1 MKKYILTVLVTLAT
15 LFQVQAVEP
24 NVRNEESGDIT
35 VAPQFVYAT
44 RHSLAGL
51 GVQAQFYAMDNLRI
65 APEFIVFFRNNDMTA
80 YNADLNVH
88 YIIPKGNVNIYP
100 LAGFAYA
107 RYKYERTDASDGS
120 KWDEK
125 HDRIGANIGV
135 GTEYPINDMLCFFA
149 EERFQLM
156 KDFNQS
162 VTVLGVRIGF

>member
-1 MKKYILTVLVTLAT
+1 MKKFILMVILALTT
-15 LFQVQAVEP
+15 LFNVQADS
-24 NVRNEESGDIT
+24 NVRTEESGDIT
-35 VAPQFVYAT
+35 VAPQFAYAT
-44 RHSLAGL
+44 KHSLAGL
-51 GVQAQFYAMDNLRI
+51 GLQAQFYATNNLRI

-88 YIIPKGNVNIYP
+88 YIIPKGNFNIYP

-107 RYKYERTDASDGS
+107 RYKYERSDATD

-162 VTVLGVRIGF
+162 VTVLGVRFGF

>member
-1 MKKYILTVLVTLAT
+1 MRKYIFMALMALST
-15 LFQVQAVEP
+15 LFSVQA
-24 NVRNEESGDIT
+24 EELRGDGEVSGDIT
-35 VAPQFVYAT
+35 IAPQFAYAT
-44 RHSLAGL
+44 KHSLAGL
-51 GVQAQFYAMDNLRI
+51 GIQAQFYALNNLRI
-65 APEFIVFFRNNDMTA
+65 APEFIMYFKNNNMTA

-88 YIIPKGNVNIYP
+88 YIIPKGTINIYP
-100 LAGFAYA
+100 LLGFAYN
-107 RYKYERTDASDGS
+107 RYKIEYSDADG

-135 GTEYPINDMLCFFA
+135 GTEYPINEMLHFFA